1 MRDIKRAE
9 MEGTL
14 IRSALTDRSL
24 VSGISRV
31 AEVPEVGVKGKQWEE
46 KGKEHRDV
54 ENSTE

>member
-1 MRDIKRAE
+1 

-14 IRSALTDRSL
+14 IRSALTDRCL